1 LPLLLSAIEKQQIP
15 FYSFWLDQSRLEQ
28 STTLEAS
35 LLTITPLMQFP
46 IWEIFGSQYTK
57 AALCLKNVT
66 LLYKRILAAAV
77 NEWVID
83 LYA

>member
-1 LPLLLSAIEKQQIP
+1 
-15 FYSFWLDQSRLEQ
+15 
-28 STTLEAS
+28 
-35 LLTITPLMQFP
+35 MQFP

-66 LLYKRILAAAV
+66 LLYKRTLAAAV

-83 LYA
+83 LYAWLVDCWLDWL